1 MMAAPTV
8 AIIPARYA
16 SSRFPGKP
24 LVALDGAP
32 MIVRVVER
40 ATRARLVDHAIV
52 ATDDERIFE
61 VVERAGHRAVMTPS
75 DCASGTDR
83 CFLALAKLSRL
94 QIAPPSL

>member
-1 MMAAPTV
+1 MAAPTV

-24 LVALDGAP
+24 LVDLDGVP

-40 ATRARLVDHAIV
+40 ASRARLVNHAIV
-52 ATDDERIFE
+52 ATDDERILAA
-61 VVERAGHRAVMTPS
+61 VERAGHRAVMTPA

-83 CFLALAKLSRL
+83 CFLALSKLSRISIERPGL
-94 QIAPPSL
+94 